1 MEQERG
7 FKKEGEG
14 KRNMVN
20 VNFNI
25 HVFKKLKL
33 PGNMKIEL
41 SMDEVMDMFL
51 LAFLKENLVE
61 STCFILQQ
69 ILDFRRS

>member
-1 MEQERG
+1 MQKSHWKNHLNVVNLCNIVPEIWSPDAKQISLTSG
-7 FKKEGEG
+7 
-14 KRNMVN
+14 N

-41 SMDEVMDMFL
+41 SMDEVMD
-51 LAFLKENLVE
+51 LV
-61 STCFILQQ
+61 
-69 ILDFRRS
+69 